1 MSQIC
6 KTCGAEMPDG
16 TIFCTNC
23 GTRFDFEEAAQPAP
37 APAPAPA
44 PEPAPV
50 PVVAPVPAPTP
61 APTYSAPVQPA
72 PAPVRP
78 APMPNT
84 YVAPIAVAAD
94 LEKPCSTATFFWMS
108 FVYAIP
114 VIGFIVNIICC
125 FAAKNKSFKHFSRS
139 ILIWWIVGI
148 VFVLILVLLAFAFG
162 ARLGEVIEDFI
173 LSL

>member
-44 PEPAPV
+44 P
-50 PVVAPVPAPTP
+50 
-61 APTYSAPVQPA
+61 
-72 PAPVRP
+72 VRP
-78 APMPNT
+78 APMPNP

-148 VFVLILVLLAFAFG
+148 VFVLILVLLAYVFG
-162 ARLGEVIEDFI
+162 ARLGEAIEDFMRNF
-173 LSL
+173 